1 MIDCKTVEW
10 SVLFFLQKKKKKK
23 GGRKKSLN
31 IFLNVKII
39 SPTNNFFFKVVYE
52 IIVGSAFP
60 AIP

>member
-10 SVLFFLQKKKKKK
+10 SVLFFLQKKR

>member
-10 SVLFFLQKKKKKK
+10 SVLFFLPEKKKR
-23 GGRKKSLN
+23 GRKKSLN

>member
-10 SVLFFLQKKKKKK
+10 SVLFFLQKKKKR

>member
-10 SVLFFLQKKKKKK
+10 SVLFFLKRKKK
-23 GGRKKSLN
+23 GRKKSLN